1 MSYGKK
7 EKEYFE
13 YVAWLQNQP
22 NVIEFAKHYITNYGV
37 ENYFNINNKETV
49 EFIASLFAQ
58 AYAHE
63 DGYKYNKETE
73 FDKGLTIPNIID
85 KDCILQRT
93 ILRVKRGMK
102 YNDDGSVIVN
112 LWENLN
118 CEND

>member
-1 MSYGKK
+1 MEEKQKK
-7 EKEYFE
+7 YFE
-13 YVAWLQNQP
+13 YVAWLEKQP
-22 NVIEFAKHYITNYGV
+22 SVIEFAKYYITNHNV
-37 ENYFNINNKETV
+37 EKYFDANKRESV
-49 EFIASLFAQ
+49 VFIASLLAQ

-102 YNDDGSVIVN
+102 YNEDGSVTVN
-112 LWENLN
+112 LWKDLGGLL
-118 CEND
+118 